1 MLSPNQQDAAPAP
14 LRAVAAHLAGRTT
27 SLASCSGP
35 TEPEPP
41 RGQGWAARDRAAFA
55 ELGDDG
61 HPRGGQQRELLPSPF
76 EPEPPRLLSDD
87 ALWHWCAEGYHVI
100 TPEELG
106 LPAQLHAGIYDKL
119 KFVLHEE
126 HQPGNNI
133 LARVPEL
140 GYILS
145 SPAVTGALQTL
156 LGPDH
161 LQ

>member
-1 MLSPNQQDAAPAP
+1 MLRRDQQDAAPAP
-14 LRAVAAHLAGRTT
+14 LRAVAAHLAGRT

-35 TEPEPP
+35 TEP

-61 HPRGGQQRELLPSPF
+61 HPRGGQQRELPSPF

-106 LPAQLHAGIYDKL
+106 LPAELHADIYEKL

-133 LARVPEL
+133 QARVPEL